1 MTTPHSDELS
11 SPGDTYVSE
20 GKSDIKIKYP
30 EADFKTSI
38 GVIPFLEPNVRPTH
52 ESEDLLKAINK
63 EFGDRGCETVSWNL
77 CCSLTG
83 IGLCWVLCRMQL
95 IEEGQWGFVMHSGQ
109 PEMKMPGRYYISSPL
124 SSWERTWS
132 QGDDLITCGPVT
144 IVRVPKGSVGL
155 AFHNSQPE
163 ILLPGRHVRT
173 SSTFKFDRTVSLQN
187 DLIEFGPVKLLTVK
201 SGGVRVCYHAGH
213 VEIFPEGRYAINSST
228 FVVAGFI
235 NTQQQNVKFDQ
246 HKVLLDGGI
255 SLLVEG
261 LLTFQVVDPALL
273 IKQLGERDL
282 LQAVSQVTKAELSR
296 VFSSIHLEQI
306 STAQMPESKK
316 ERKEV
321 TSVLGAQPHAQDE
334 GETRNEACADIL
346 RSVRPIA
353 EQWGVK
359 IINFQLESTTLAD
372 KKYAAEYEEASLAM
386 AKAKSNRRAIEATND
401 IMIQKAKAAATALKI
416 EAEGQKTATLIQAEA
431 KAEARRIEA
440 KGRND
445 AADLMTNEFAKKF
458 ALSGQQVEFAS
469 ALKAKVLTVVPGSSI
484 GGALLSQSAFVSGAL
499 SEEQKSTG
507 R

>member
-1 MTTPHSDELS
+1 VE
-11 SPGDTYVSE
+11 
-20 GKSDIKIKYP
+20 
-30 EADFKTSI
+30 
-38 GVIPFLEPNVRPTH
+38 
-52 ESEDLLKAINK
+52 
-63 EFGDRGCETVSWNL
+63 
-77 CCSLTG
+77 
-83 IGLCWVLCRMQL
+83 
-95 IEEGQWGFVMHSGQ
+95 
-109 PEMKMPGRYYISSPL
+109 
-124 SSWERTWS
+124 
-132 QGDDLITCGPVT
+132 
-144 IVRVPKGSVGL
+144 
-155 AFHNSQPE
+155 
-163 ILLPGRHVRT
+163 
-173 SSTFKFDRTVSLQN
+173 SLQK
-187 DLIEFGPVKLLTVK
+187 DLIEHGPVKLLTVK

-235 NTQQQNVKFDQ
+235 NTQQQNVRFDQ

-261 LLTFQVVDPALL
+261 LLTFQVTDPALL

-296 VFSSIHLEQI
+296 VFSSLHLEQI
-306 STAQMPESKK
+306 STAQMTDSKK

-321 TSVLGAQPHAQDE
+321 TSVLGTQPKAHDEGQQE
-334 GETRNEACADIL
+334 GETRNEICADII
-346 RSVRPIA
+346 RTVRPIT

-401 IMIQKAKAAATALKI
+401 IMIQKAKAASTALKI

-445 AADLMTNEFAKKF
+445 AADMMTNKF
-458 ALSGQQVEFAS
+458 AMQYALAGQQVEFAG

-484 GGALLSQSAFVSGAL
+484 GGALLAQNAFVSSALGQEDQKGAGG
-499 SEEQKSTG
+499 SS
-507 R
+507 

>member
-1 MTTPHSDELS
+1 MTSHSDELVK
-11 SPGDTYVSE
+11 PGDSYGTE
-20 GKSDIKIKYP
+20 GKSELKLKYP

-38 GVIPFLEPNVRPTH
+38 GVIPFLEPNVRPDH

-63 EFGDRGCETVSWNL
+63 EFGDRECESCAWNL
-77 CCSLTG
+77 CCLFSG
-83 IGLCWVLCRMQL
+83 IGACWVLCRMQL
-95 IEEGQWGFVMHSGQ
+95 IEEGQWGFYMHSGQ

-124 SSWERTWS
+124 SSWERAWS
-132 QGDDLITCGPVT
+132 QGEDLITCGPVT
-144 IVRVPKGSVGL
+144 IVRVPKGSVSL
-155 AFHNSQPE
+155 AFNNSQPE

-306 STAQMPESKK
+306 STAQMSDSKK
-316 ERKEV
+316 EKKRINQC
-321 TSVLGAQPHAQDE
+321 LG
-334 GETRNEACADIL
+334 
-346 RSVRPIA
+346 
-353 EQWGVK
+353 
-359 IINFQLESTTLAD
+359 STT
-372 KKYAAEYEEASLAM
+372 YCP
-386 AKAKSNRRAIEATND
+386 RR
-401 IMIQKAKAAATALKI
+401 
-416 EAEGQKTATLIQAEA
+416 
-431 KAEARRIEA
+431 
-440 KGRND
+440 
-445 AADLMTNEFAKKF
+445 
-458 ALSGQQVEFAS
+458 
-469 ALKAKVLTVVPGSSI
+469 
-484 GGALLSQSAFVSGAL
+484 
-499 SEEQKSTG
+499 
-507 R
+507 